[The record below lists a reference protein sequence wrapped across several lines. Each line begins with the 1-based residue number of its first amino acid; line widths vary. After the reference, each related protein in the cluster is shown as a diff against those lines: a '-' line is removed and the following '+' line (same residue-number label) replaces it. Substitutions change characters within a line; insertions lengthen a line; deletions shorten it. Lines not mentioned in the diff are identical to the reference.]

1 MAPSK
6 SDLALSAAHIWLMG
20 LDSEEYDHIVNLVD
34 EYGTS
39 MRHVSR
45 AMKTT
50 RLAAS
55 PETAA
60 QRLD

>member
-1 MAPSK
+1 
-6 SDLALSAAHIWLMG
+6 MG